1 MTLRL
6 LIIGFVS
13 ILGQVVLLRE
23 LAVALY
29 GIELTYVLGIGA
41 WLLGTG
47 LGAAARAKSFVP
59 RPAHVSLLLLAFSIL
74 LPLDVVFIRAMR
86 HVFGGVSGA
95 YLPIPQ
101 QLFGIAVTLIPVG
114 IVLGL
119 LFQWSARL
127 YLTGAR
133 TMAAAYAVESAGGVL
148 GGLLSTL
155 TLKWGIANAGA
166 ALLCSVIALI
176 PLMTFGARQRGER
189 AFRILALTLTALCAL
204 AYAKAPGLD
213 RLMTGWNHAYLTLT
227 RDTPYGRVTVT
238 RLDHQISVYE
248 NDVLSFE
255 TEGTSA
261 EEIVHLAML
270 SHPRPREVLILGGGL
285 EGMAFH
291 VLQHDPARVDY
302 VELNGPMLR
311 AVEPLLPAD
320 QRQSLTDS
328 RVRVIEGDP
337 RRELARLPSYDV
349 IVVAMPEPVSG
360 QANRFYT
367 REFFERVAAHLH
379 PGGVLAFRLRSSE
392 NFWPQP
398 LILRN
403 GGIVRAVRSVFG
415 SVLILPGTSHLVVAS
430 MSALPADP
438 DTLAKRFTARGIQ
451 ARLVQPSYIR
461 YLYTNDRRA
470 QIESQFAHAAAPMNT
485 DERPICYHFAATVWL
500 SKFYPRLLRSGSLLG
515 QSWDPWKVVA
525 IFALLCG
532 AVIAITRLP
541 ARRKAELLVL
551 MGVAGCCGMVLET
564 VLLLR
569 FQSERGV
576 LYQDIGVLLTLFML
590 GLAAG
595 AGAVA
600 GLTKSFTHGAL
611 RVARMSRV
619 TLLGFAV
626 LSLLIAWRVSAGGMA
641 GMLGSGAALFA
652 CGAMVAAVFG
662 LAGLAAGSDGP
673 GVGALYSADL
683 AGGCVG
689 SLVASLWLIPLAGL
703 ILSAAIC
710 GLICVAALVLIRR

>member
-1 MTLRL
+1 
-6 LIIGFVS
+6 S
-13 ILGQVVLLRE
+13 VV
-23 LAVALY
+23 
-29 GIELTYVLGIGA
+29 
-41 WLLGTG
+41 
-47 LGAAARAKSFVP
+47 
-59 RPAHVSLLLLAFSIL
+59 
-74 LPLDVVFIRAMR
+74 
-86 HVFGGVSGA
+86 
-95 YLPIPQ
+95 
-101 QLFGIAVTLIPVG
+101 
-114 IVLGL
+114 
-119 LFQWSARL
+119 
-127 YLTGAR
+127 
-133 TMAAAYAVESAGGVL
+133 
-148 GGLLSTL
+148 
-155 TLKWGIANAGA
+155 
-166 ALLCSVIALI
+166 ALI
-176 PLMTFGARQRGER
+176 PLMAFGARARGER
-189 AFRILALTLTALCAL
+189 AFRILALTLTALWAL
-204 AYAKAPGLD
+204 AYVKGSSLD
-213 RLMTGWNHAYLTLT
+213 RWMTGWNHPHLTLT

-248 NDVLSFE
+248 NGVLSFE
-255 TEGTSA
+255 SEGTSA

-270 SHPRPREVLILGGGL
+270 SHPRPRDVLILGGGL
-285 EGMAFH
+285 EGMALH

-311 AVEPLLPAD
+311 AVQPLLPAD

-337 RRELARLPSYDV
+337 RRELARLLSYDV
-349 IVVAMPEPVSG
+349 IVVATPEPVSG

-367 REFFERVAAHLH
+367 REFFAQAAAHLRT
-379 PGGVLAFRLRSSE
+379 GGVLAFRLRSSE
-392 NFWPQP
+392 NFWPQA

-403 GGIVRAVRSVFG
+403 GGIVRALQSAFG
-415 SVLILPGTSHLVVAS
+415 SIVILPGTSHLVLAS
-430 MSALPADP
+430 MSALPGDP
-438 DTLAKRFTARGIQ
+438 DTLANRFVARRIQ

-461 YLYTNDRRA
+461 YLYSNDRRA
-470 QIESQFAHAAAPMNT
+470 QIESQFAHTDAPMNT

-500 SKFYPRLLRSGSLLG
+500 SKFYPRLLRSGALLG
-515 QSWDPWKVVA
+515 QSWAPWKVAA

-532 AVIAITRLP
+532 AVIAIARLL

-600 GLTKSFTHGAL
+600 GLTNSFTHGAPS
-611 RVARMSRV
+611 VAWMSMV
-619 TLLGFAV
+619 TLLCFAV
-626 LSLLIAWRVSAGGMA
+626 LCLLIAWRVSAGGMA

-662 LAGLAAGSDGP
+662 LVGLAAGSGGP
-673 GVGALYSADL
+673 GVGVLYSADL

-703 ILSAAIC
+703 ILSAVIC
-710 GLICVAALVLIRR
+710 ALICLAALVLIRR